1 MMPTL
6 RQLRYLVA
14 VTDTLSF
21 RRAAEICH
29 VSQPTLSAQIA
40 TLEAR
45 LGVQLIERSRRRVV
59 MTPLGTEVAD
69 RSRRVLREVQ
79 DIVELAERGRHILEG
94 TLRLGV
100 LPSLGPYLFP
110 HILPFLRQRYPGLSL
125 YLREDT
131 ADNLMRRLE
140 EGDLDVMLYPLPLRR
155 ASLTTSALFDEP
167 LWLALPR
174 DHPLAAKPVLELD
187 DLKALTVL
195 ALEPGHSLHAQ
206 VLALCRRFGAHALLD
221 FATTS
226 LDTLRQMAAM
236 GLGATFLPALY
247 VRTEAIH
254 DGQIVVRPFAAPP
267 PSRRIGLV
275 WRSLSARGSE
285 YTAFASHIRDALTSQ
300 VSEVS
305 VLPPAHGHDADS
317 S

>member
-1 MMPTL
+1 MPTL

-14 VTDTLSF
+14 VADALNF

-45 LGVQLIERSRRRVV
+45 LRVQLIERSRKRVV
-59 MTPLGTEVAD
+59 MTPLGAEVAE
-69 RSRRVLREVQ
+69 RARRVLREVQ
-79 DIVELAERGRHILEG
+79 DIVEVAEKGRHILEG

-110 HILPFLRQRYPGLSL
+110 HILPFLRQRYPNLSL
-125 YLREDT
+125 YLREDA

-140 EGDLDVMLYPLPLRR
+140 EGDLDVMLFPLPLRR
-155 ASLTTSALFDEP
+155 AALTTVALFDEP

-174 DHPLAAKPVLELD
+174 DHPLAAKTVLALD
-187 DLKALTVL
+187 DLKDLTVL

-206 VLALCRRFGAHALLD
+206 VLALCRAFGAIALLD

-247 VRTEAIH
+247 VRTEALQDDRIC
-254 DGQIVVRPFAAPP
+254 VRPFAPP
-267 PSRRIGLV
+267 APSRQIGLI

-285 YTAFASHIRDALTSQ
+285 YTAFASHIRDALDDR
-300 VSEVS
+300 VGEVN
-305 VLPPAHGHDADS
+305 VLPPQPAGGDS
-317 S
+317 H